1 MCGLSGYIGKEK
13 ILNEVIRKTLKLMKN
28 RGPDNQGYNLIQ
40 SNNSNIY
47 LLSSRLNIV
56 DRNPRS
62 NQPMAIDDLTIIYNG
77 EIYNLSE
84 VRNKI
89 LKHGL
94 NLKTK
99 SDTELILKMYKI
111 F

>member
-1 MCGLSGYIGKEK
+1 
-13 ILNEVIRKTLKLMKN
+13 
-28 RGPDNQGYNLIQ
+28 
-40 SNNSNIY
+40 
-47 LLSSRLNIV
+47 
-56 DRNPRS
+56 
-62 NQPMAIDDLTIIYNG
+62 MAIDDLTIIYNG

-111 F
+111 SEQIGKVFRRYVGICYLR